1 VIIFCGTP
9 LLWCSKLQTEGALST
24 VEAEYIALSQSMRD
38 LLATQQLLKELQE
51 IFNLPKSESPT
62 TTSTIF
68 EDNAGAL
75 ELARC
80 PKMRPRTKHIG
91 VVYHHFRDHVK
102 NGNVN
107 IQSISTSD
115 QIVDMFTKPLPE
127 GKFLRLR
134 KFMIGW

>member
-1 VIIFCGTP
+1 MFCGTP
-9 LLWCSKLQTEGALST
+9 LLWCSKLQTEVALST

-38 LLATQQLLKELQE
+38 LLPTQQLLKELQE
-51 IFNLPKSESPT
+51 IFQLPKSKSPT
-62 TTSTIF
+62 ATSTIF

-91 VVYHHFRDHVK
+91 VKYHHFRDHVK

-107 IQSISTSD
+107 IQAISTSD
-115 QIVDMFTKPLPE
+115 QIADIFTKPLPE
-127 GKFLRLR
+127 GKCLRLR